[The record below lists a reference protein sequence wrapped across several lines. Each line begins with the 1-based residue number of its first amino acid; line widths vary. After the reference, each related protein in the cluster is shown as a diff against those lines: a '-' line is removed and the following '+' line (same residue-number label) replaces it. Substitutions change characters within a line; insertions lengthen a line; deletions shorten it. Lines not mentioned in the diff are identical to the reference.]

1 MRLMKK
7 NHEFKVRRLYRS
19 GLYNFFEKILRF
31 KLKMKRREKLNHYM
45 NNQNIC
51 GKSTDDSDLSFIET

>member
-1 MRLMKK
+1 MNLKYVDYIDLG
-7 NHEFKVRRLYRS
+7 HITSSRS
-19 GLYNFFEKILRF
+19 SLDF

-45 NNQNIC
+45 NSQNIC